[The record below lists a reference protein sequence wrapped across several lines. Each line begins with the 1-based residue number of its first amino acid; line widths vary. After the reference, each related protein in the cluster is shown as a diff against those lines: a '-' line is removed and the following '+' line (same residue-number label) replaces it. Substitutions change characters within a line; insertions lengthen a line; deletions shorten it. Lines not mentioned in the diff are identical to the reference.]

1 MARSEKQFTKVYF
14 QTLDA
19 LCVAGATRTQERAYI
34 VLSRFHGKGGAGP
47 CECWTVAKDAARVVH
62 MTPHNFSTALRGLTE
77 KTFKDSRGR
86 EVPVLVRMRGGYN
99 NAPTVY
105 FDNIFADIKGVETL
119 TPKEVTPQTP
129 LTDVENHEGVEPEPR
144 RGWAGTTKG
153 LGVQPPIEIEEKKRS
168 SLGGA
173 LRPAH
178 SAARRRTPTPQEETG
193 KVDVLVSKG
202 DPAEEPGPDEAK
214 ALRELWESYKALG
227 ELTQEQKALKERF
240 ERSETWREI
249 CRH

>member
-1 MARSEKQFTKVYF
+1 MARSGKPFTKVYN

-19 LCVAGATRTQERAYI
+19 LCVAGATRSQERAYFM
-34 VLSRFHGKGGAGP
+34 LSRFHGAGGAGP
-47 CECWTVAKDAARVVH
+47 CECWAVAKNAAKTVH

-77 KTFKDSRGR
+77 KTFIDSRGR

-99 NAPTVY
+99 NAPAVY
-105 FDNIFADIKGVETL
+105 FDNIFADVEGVETL

-153 LGVQPPIEIEEKKRS
+153 LGVQPPIEIEEKKRVPI
-168 SLGGA
+168 GGA
-173 LRPAH
+173 LRPAQ
-178 SAARRRTPTPQEETG
+178 SAARRRTPYPQEETG
-193 KVDVLVSKG
+193 KVGVLVSKG
-202 DPAEEPGPDEAK
+202 EQAEEPCPEDAEALQK
-214 ALRELWESYKALG
+214 LWDSYKACV
-227 ELTQEQKALKERF
+227 ELTPEQKALKARF

>member
-1 MARSEKQFTKVYF
+1 MARSEKPFTKVYA

-19 LCVAGATRTQERAYI
+19 LCVAGATRAQERAYI
-34 VLSRFHGKGGAGP
+34 VLSRFHGAGEAGS
-47 CECWTVAKDAARVVH
+47 CECWTVAKNAAKTVH

-77 KTFKDSRGR
+77 KTFIDSRGR

-105 FDNIFADIKGVETL
+105 FDNIFADIEGVETL
-119 TPKEVTPQTP
+119 TPKGVTHKTP
-129 LTDVENHEGVEPEPR
+129 LADVENHEGVGPETR

-153 LGVQPPIEIEEKKRS
+153 LGVQPPIEIEEKKRVPI
-168 SLGGA
+168 GGA
-173 LRPAH
+173 LRPAQ

-193 KVDVLVSKG
+193 KVGVLVSKG
-202 DPAEEPGPDEAK
+202 EPAEEPGPDDAK
-214 ALRELWESYKALG
+214 ALQELWESYKARG
-227 ELTQEQKALKERF
+227 ELTPDQKALKERF

-249 CRH
+249 CGH